1 MTRIA
6 PAGVSREPSVSERL
20 QKKLASAGFG
30 SRREIERW
38 IAEGR
43 VRIDG
48 RVAQLGDGLTG
59 GERVEVDGR
68 VVRLQAPQPRLLA
81 YHKNAGEITARHDPE
96 GRPTVFASLPRAGG
110 GRWIAIGRLDLNTS
124 GLLLLTTDGELANRM
139 MHPSYQVERT
149 YAVRV
154 LGGLD
159 ETQRRALQEGVL
171 LDDGPARV
179 QRIWEAGGEGA
190 NRWYHLVLTEG
201 RQREVRR
208 LIERVGG
215 EVSRLIRI
223 GYGPIVLSPRL
234 RRGRFEAVP
243 PEQVR
248 ACYQAVGLP
257 APRPVPPARTR
268 RPARP
273 GAARGP
279 RRR

>member
-1 MTRIA
+1 M
-6 PAGVSREPSVSERL
+6 SERL

-59 GERVEVDGR
+59 DERVEVDGR
-68 VVRLQAPQPRLLA
+68 RVRLQAPPPRLLA
-81 YHKNAGEITARHDPE
+81 YHKNAGEITARRDPE
-96 GRPTVFASLPRAGG
+96 GRPTVFAALPRAVG
-110 GRWIAIGRLDLNTS
+110 GRWVAIGRLDLNTS

-139 MHPSYQVERT
+139 MHPRYQMERT

-159 ETQRRALQEGVL
+159 ETQRQALQEGVVL
-171 LDDGPARV
+171 EDGPARA

-223 GYGPIVLSPRL
+223 GYGPIMLPPRL
-234 RRGRFEAVP
+234 RRGRFETVP
-243 PEQVR
+243 PEQAR
-248 ACYQAVGLP
+248 ACYKAVGLP
-257 APRPVPPARTR
+257 VPQSAPPARAR
-268 RPARP
+268 RSARP
-273 GAARGP
+273 GTARAP